1 MRRGSRFSAS
11 LIISFSRKAVAVVV
25 AASVAM
31 AVEAPVAS
39 AVAVAVT
46 VTVAVKVTITVNVRV
61 TVGVVVGSGS
71 CRYMGINSKSI
82 GCSRSSRSGSSS
94 RYSTAAVTAQ
104 QR

>member
-61 TVGVVVGSGS
+61 GVVVGSGS